1 MDGISGGGERA
12 SRGGEIFGVL
22 RRGGGGLVAAA
33 GGEGRR
39 REDTLRVLS
48 ERAAVVR
55 CKDDGSPARRGLDR
69 RIGRFELPQPSDLR
83 LFFNVCFPSLALER
97 CTGMNCMMVIG

>member
-55 CKDDGSPARRGLDR
+55 CNCKDDGSPARRGLDR
-69 RIGRFELPQPSDLR
+69 WIGHLELPKPSDLR
-83 LFFNVCFPSLALER
+83 LFLMSAFLL
-97 CTGMNCMMVIG
+97 